1 MRKVLSIAWL
11 DFKMAFSD
19 KSELVFFLVLPI
31 AFTLILAAA
40 MGGGGSSGD
49 SRYSLAVVDEDKSV
63 LSAELTAALD
73 VSDVVRPVAK
83 TRDEADAMLREN
95 QIPAALTI
103 PAGFGDA
110 LMAGQS
116 ADLRLGKAPNDTR
129 ALAVEQT
136 VRAAADQVSNAV
148 LAANA
153 SVAEAE
159 KIRLFV
165 DVAAKRA
172 YFQQALSAARELLKN
187 PPARV
192 EATQAPEVIRESL
205 NASELSSVGQLITW
219 VSIPLIG
226 AAVILIEEKRLG
238 TLRRLLTMPVTKAT
252 ILGGKIAGRLTHG
265 MVQMTLLILFGVLV
279 MGVNWGR
286 SPLALAL
293 MMVAFALSCVAFG
306 VLLGT
311 LAKTPSQANW
321 LAISTGMLMAALG
334 GAWWPLEITPKVYQ
348 QVVQVLP
355 TTWAMSGFTD
365 VVVRGQG
372 IASVLP
378 EAGVL
383 LAFAAVFF
391 GIGMW
396 RLRYE

>member
-31 AFTLILAAA
+31 AFTLILASA

-49 SRYSLAVVDEDKSV
+49 NRYALVVVDEDRSA
-63 LSAELTAALD
+63 LSAELTATLET
-73 VSDVVRPVAK
+73 SDVVRPVAK
-83 TRDEADAMLREN
+83 TRDEADTLLKEN
-95 QIPAALTI
+95 QVLAVLTI
-103 PAGFGDA
+103 PAGFGEA
-110 LMAGQS
+110 LMAGNPS
-116 ADLRLGKAPNDTR
+116 RLSLGKVPNDTR
-129 ALAVEQT
+129 PLAMEQS
-136 VRAAADQVSNAV
+136 VRAAADRVSNAV
-148 LAANA
+148 VAANA
-153 SVAEAE
+153 SVSEAE
-159 KIRLFV
+159 KIRPFA
-165 DVAAKRA
+165 DAAARQA
-172 YFQQALSAARELLKN
+172 YFQQALDAARELLKT

-205 NASELSSVGQLITW
+205 NAAELSSVGQLITW

-286 SPLALAL
+286 SPAALAI
-293 MMVAFALSCVAFG
+293 MMVAFALACVAFG

-311 LAKTPSQANW
+311 VAKTPSQANW

-348 QVVQVLP
+348 QAVQVLP

-372 IASVLP
+372 IVSVLP

-391 GIGMW
+391 GIGIW
-396 RLRYE
+396 RLRYD

>member
-95 QIPAALTI
+95 QIPATLTI

-192 EATQAPEVIRESL
+192 EATQSPKVIRESISG
-205 NASELSSVGQLITW
+205 AELSSVGQLITW

-226 AAVILIEEKRLG
+226 VAVIFIEEKRLG

-252 ILGGKIAGRLTHG
+252 ILGGKIAGRLMHG
-265 MVQMTLLILFGVLV
+265 MVQMALLILFGVLV

-348 QVVQVLP
+348 QAVQVLP

-391 GIGMW
+391 GIGIW